1 MVTPP
6 LFCCAC
12 KLQAAVTRSN
22 RQSGRLD
29 FHIYIYIYISF
40 SSHGAPS
47 GAHPSVAGKKS
58 CFQEKAACLPASG
71 SHAPNRWSSSKWP
84 SLSLYLSLASA
95 GYDDPFPA
103 RVNRTVPSS
112 TRNF

>member
-12 KLQAAVTRSN
+12 KLVRRRAHIHRS
-22 RQSGRLD
+22 
-29 FHIYIYIYISF
+29 
-40 SSHGAPS
+40 P
-47 GAHPSVAGKKS
+47 GKSRVSRRKRP
-58 CFQEKAACLPASG
+58 ACLPASG